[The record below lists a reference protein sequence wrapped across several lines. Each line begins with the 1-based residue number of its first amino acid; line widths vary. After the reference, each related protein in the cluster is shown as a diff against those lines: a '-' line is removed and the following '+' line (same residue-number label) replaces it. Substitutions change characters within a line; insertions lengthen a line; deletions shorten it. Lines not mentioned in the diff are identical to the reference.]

1 MCGDLRCGCEEKQF
15 SFFLLFEVACLVWCV
30 TIQVLGMG
38 AKNMI

>member
-1 MCGDLRCGCEEKQF
+1 MWGPQMWLGGKAEF

-38 AKNMI
+38 AKNRI